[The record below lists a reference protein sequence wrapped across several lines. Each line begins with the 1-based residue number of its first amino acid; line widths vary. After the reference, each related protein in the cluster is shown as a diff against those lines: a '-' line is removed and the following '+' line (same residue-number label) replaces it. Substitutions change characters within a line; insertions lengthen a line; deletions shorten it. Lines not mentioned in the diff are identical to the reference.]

1 MKLVHRNINDKDRSG
16 VVVLVPEESE
26 DMWHAYNL
34 IAEGDSVRASTI
46 RKVQNESNTGSST
59 SSRVRTMLTISVE
72 SIDFDTQACVLRL
85 KGRNIQE
92 NQYVKLGAYHTLDLE
107 LNRKFDLSKSE
118 WDSISL
124 DRIETACNIEKIA
137 DVAAVMMQEGLA
149 NIMLITASMSLVR
162 TKIEQ
167 NIPRKRRGDVK
178 QHEKALVR
186 FYESVMQG
194 ILRHINFDVVKC
206 ILLASPG
213 FVKDK
218 FFEYMYAE
226 AVKTD
231 NKVLFENKSKFMLVH
246 SSSAFKH
253 SLKEILADPVVMT
266 RMQDTK
272 ALGEV
277 KVLDQFYSILSSDPS
292 RAFYGYRH
300 VAAANE
306 SQAVETL
313 LIADSLFRNSDLNE
327 RKKYVSL
334 VDSVRENGGEV
345 RLFSSMHVSGE
356 QLGQL
361 TGVAA
366 ILRFPMGELE
376 DLDEDEDEGEG
387 GG

>member
-1 MKLVHRNINDKDRSG
+1 MKLIHKNINDKDKSG
-16 VVVLVPEESE
+16 VVALVPEESE

-85 KGRNIQE
+85 KGRNIAE
-92 NQYVKLGAYHTLDLE
+92 NQYVKMGAYHTLDLE
-107 LNRKFDLSKSE
+107 LNRKFELSKPE

-124 DRIETACNIEKIA
+124 ERIELACNIEKTA

-149 NIMLITASMSLVR
+149 NIMLITSSMSLVR

-186 FYESVMQG
+186 FYDSVMQG
-194 ILRHINFDVVKC
+194 ILRHVNFDVVKC

-218 FFEYMYAE
+218 FFEYMFQE
-226 AVKTD
+226 AVKSD
-231 NKVLFENKSKFMLVH
+231 NKLLIENKSKFLLVH

-253 SLKEILADPVVMT
+253 SLKEILADPVAMSK
-266 RMQDTK
+266 MQDTK

-277 KVLDQFYSILSSDPS
+277 KILDTFYTMLSSDPS

-306 SQAVETL
+306 AQAIETL
-313 LIADSLFRNSDLNE
+313 LIADSLFRNPDLSE
-327 RKKYVSL
+327 RKKYVAL
-334 VDSVRENGGEV
+334 VDSVRDNGGEV
-345 RLFSSMHVSGE
+345 RLFSAMHVSGE
-356 QLGQL
+356 QLSQL

-366 ILRFPMGELE
+366 ILRFPMSELE
-376 DLDEDEDEGEG
+376 DLSDHEQEDEED
-387 GG
+387 

>member
-1 MKLVHRNINDKDRSG
+1 MKLVHKNINDKDKSG
-16 VVVLVPEESE
+16 VVALVPEESE

-46 RKVQNESNTGSST
+46 RKVQSESNTGSST

-92 NQYVKLGAYHTLDLE
+92 NQYVKMGAYHTLDLE
-107 LNRKFDLSKSE
+107 LNRKFELSKPE
-118 WDSISL
+118 WDSIAL
-124 DRIETACNIEKIA
+124 ERIEVACNIEKTA

-162 TKIEQ
+162 TKIET

-186 FYESVMQG
+186 FYDNVMQG
-194 ILRHINFDVVKC
+194 ILRHVNFDIVKC
-206 ILLASPG
+206 VLLASPG

-218 FFEYMYAE
+218 FFEYMFQE
-226 AVKTD
+226 AVKMD
-231 NKVLFENKSKFMLVH
+231 NKVLLENKSKFLLVH

-253 SLKEILADPVVMT
+253 SLKEILADPTVT
-266 RMQDTK
+266 SKMQDTK

-277 KVLDQFYSILSSDPS
+277 KVLDLFYSILSSDPS
-292 RAFYGYRH
+292 RAFYGYQH
-300 VAAANE
+300 VSAANE
-306 SQAVETL
+306 SQAIDTL
-313 LIADSLFRNSDLNE
+313 LIADCLFRNSDLNE
-327 RKKYVSL
+327 RKKYVTL
-334 VDSVRENGGEV
+334 VDSVRDNGGEV
-345 RLFSSMHVSGE
+345 RIFSSMHVSGE

-366 ILRFPMGELE
+366 ILRFPMPELE
-376 DLDEDEDEGEG
+376 DLSENEEEEEED
-387 GG
+387 

>member
-1 MKLVHRNINDKDRSG
+1 MKLVHKNINDKDHSG
-16 VVVLVPEESE
+16 IVVLVPEEPE

-59 SSRVRTMLTISVE
+59 SSRIRTMLTISVE
-72 SIDFDTQACVLRL
+72 TIDFDTQACVLRL
-85 KGRNIQE
+85 KGRNISE
-92 NQYVKLGAYHTLDLE
+92 NQYVKMGAYHTLDLE
-107 LNRKFDLSKSE
+107 LNRKFDLSKPE

-124 DRIETACNIEKIA
+124 DRIETACNVEKTA

-186 FYESVMQG
+186 FYDSVMQG
-194 ILRHINFDVVKC
+194 ILRHINFDIVKC

-218 FFEYMYAE
+218 FFEYMFQE
-226 AVKTD
+226 AVKSD
-231 NKVLFENKSKFMLVH
+231 NKVLIENKSKFLLVH
-246 SSSAFKH
+246 ASSGFKH
-253 SLKEILADPVVMT
+253 SLKEILADPVVMSK
-266 RMQDTK
+266 MQDTK

-277 KVLDQFYSILSSDPS
+277 KVLDTFYSILSSDPS
-292 RAFYGYRH
+292 RAFYGFRH
-300 VAAANE
+300 VSAANE
-306 SQAVETL
+306 SQAIETL
-313 LIADSLFRNSDLNE
+313 LISDSLFRNPNIAE
-327 RKKYVSL
+327 RKRYIAL

-345 RLFSSMHVSGE
+345 RVFSSMHVSGE
-356 QLGQL
+356 QLTQL

-366 ILRFPMGELE
+366 ILRFPMSELE
-376 DLDEDEDEGEG
+376 DLSEDEEDDKDD
-387 GG
+387 